1 MTGTGLRGS
10 SSLRVQPTQ
19 YSRQCLERPRKQD
32 GNSQRYLSKTRGPTI
47 FKCPRHRFRFEVLL
61 MDRRQGSRSSN
72 WAFPARDEM
81 DTVAKEAFLDGVAKA
96 RANDLQAA
104 ITSFT
109 EAVEREPG
117 WAQAR
122 LNRGVAWFLAK
133 NFPAALSD
141 FDLVIASDPNSVD
154 AYLNRSAARRD
165 RRYRRCGCRHRQG
178 GRTRPPIIRWWPTPA
193 ASCASAPVTRPGP
206 PSISLARW
214 N

>member
-1 MTGTGLRGS
+1 
-10 SSLRVQPTQ
+10 
-19 YSRQCLERPRKQD
+19 
-32 GNSQRYLSKTRGPTI
+32 
-47 FKCPRHRFRFEVLL
+47 
-61 MDRRQGSRSSN
+61 MDRRQGPRSSN

-154 AYLNRSAARRD
+154 AYLNRSAARRATGD
-165 RRYRRCGCRHRQG
+165 IAGADADIARAAELAPDNPVVAH
-178 GRTRPPIIRWWPTPA
+178 TRGVVRLRA
-193 ASCASAPVTRPGP
+193 VTRPGP